1 MADERRECLCL
12 LPFHIFSAQHNLVEH
27 GLDLLGLLAHEDG
40 YDGLTQVEH
49 LPRLD
54 LEEVD
59 LVLLSKPR
67 VQQINLGLLVW
78 FGGRDDFKHL
88 ELVRVSLLKLP
99 RDDLAERLQII
110 RRL

>member
-1 MADERRECLCL
+1 MADERSECLCL
-12 LPFHIFSAQHNLVEH
+12 LPFHIFFSQHDLVEYD
-27 GLDLLGLLAHEDG
+27 LDLLGLLADEDG

-49 LPRLD
+49 LLRLD

-59 LVLLSKPR
+59 LVLTKPL